1 MNELSVL
8 SAALRTDLA
17 SFIAKAFDQL
27 NPGIP
32 YRPNWHI
39 EAIAHHLTLCFERE
53 ITRLVITVPPRHLKS
68 IATSV
73 AFVAWALGRDP
84 SLRFICVSYAQELA
98 LKHSL
103 DTRAVMESDW
113 YRRIFPRTRIHPD
126 RNTQLEVMTT
136 LRGLRLATSVEG
148 TLTGRGGNFLIIDDA
163 HKPDEALS
171 DVRRQRVIDWVG
183 TTLYSRLD
191 DKKNDVIIVIQQRL
205 HEDDLAG
212 YFVRQ
217 GGWTHLNLP
226 AITEEE
232 QRIPIGYGRVHI
244 RRPGDLLH
252 PERESKQTLAAIRQ
266 SVGSYNFAAQ
276 YQQRP
281 VPQGGGIIKW
291 DWFGTYEERP
301 SRQHGD
307 LVVQSWD
314 TASKSG
320 ELNDYSVGLLFL
332 IRAGNYHLL
341 DVVRKRLEYPELR
354 RLVLTNAIRH
364 DVHAILIEDQ
374 GSGIQLIQDLRSEDC
389 VRPIAIKP
397 ETDKI
402 TRMSVQTP
410 AIEAGKV
417 LLPKEAP
424 WLADFRTELLMFPN
438 GRHDDQVDAF
448 SQFLAWIHRKQRL
461 AGPRIS

>member
-1 MNELSVL
+1 MNELSIL

-27 NPGIP
+27 NPGTP
-32 YRPNWHI
+32 YQPNWHI
-39 EAIAHHLTLCFERE
+39 EAIAHHLTQCFERK

-103 DTRAVMESDW
+103 DARAVMESDW

-136 LRGLRLATSVEG
+136 LRGSRLATSVEG

-171 DVRRQRVIDWVG
+171 DLRRQRVIDWVG
-183 TTLYSRLD
+183 STLYSRLD
-191 DKKNDVIIVIQQRL
+191 NKAEDVIIVIQQRL

-212 YFVRQ
+212 HFIRQ
-217 GGWTHLNLP
+217 NDWVHLNLP
-226 AITEEE
+226 AIAEDE
-232 QRIPIGYGRVHI
+232 QCIPIGYGRAQI
-244 RRPGDLLH
+244 RHPGDLLH
-252 PERESKQTLAAIRQ
+252 PEREPKQTLDTIRQ

-281 VPQGGGIIKW
+281 VPQGGGIIQW
-291 DWFGTYEERP
+291 LWFRTYEQRP
-301 SRQHGD
+301 TRQSDD
-307 LVVQSWD
+307 LIVQSWD
-314 TASKSG
+314 TASKAD

-332 IRAGNYHLL
+332 IRDGCYYLL
-341 DVVRKRLEYPELR
+341 EITRKRLEYPELR
-354 RLVLTNAIRH
+354 R
-364 DVHAILIEDQ
+364 
-374 GSGIQLIQDLRSEDC
+374 
-389 VRPIAIKP
+389 
-397 ETDKI
+397 
-402 TRMSVQTP
+402 
-410 AIEAGKV
+410 
-417 LLPKEAP
+417 
-424 WLADFRTELLMFPN
+424 
-438 GRHDDQVDAF
+438 
-448 SQFLAWIHRKQRL
+448 
-461 AGPRIS
+461 